1 MGNPVLAPVRGRA
14 VCLECKLIGFG
25 GGEFEIYIPSFK
37 IYVSF
42 VIVIS
47 LLGDYP
53 KEIKGQAC
61 KALI

>member
-1 MGNPVLAPVRGRA
+1 MDNPVLAQVRGRA
-14 VCLECKLIGFG
+14 VCLKCKLIGFG

-37 IYVSF
+37 IYMFF

-53 KEIKGQAC
+53 KEIKGPAC

>member
-1 MGNPVLAPVRGRA
+1 MDNPVLAEVRGRA
-14 VCLECKLIGFG
+14 VWLECKLIGFE

-37 IYVSF
+37 MYMFF

>member
-1 MGNPVLAPVRGRA
+1 MDNPVLAQVWGRA
-14 VCLECKLIGFG
+14 VCLECKLIGFR

-37 IYVSF
+37 ICTFF

-61 KALI
+61 KTLV